1 MYHFFDDDIAVA
13 VGVNGALL
21 LTRLHYWLKKNADN
35 ETHYHDGHYWTYNS
49 VAAFKK
55 QFPFWS
61 ERTISYELKK
71 LEKEGWIKT
80 GNYNAS
86 VYNRTKW
93 YTLTEKALTLLASP
107 ILQNCEMEDEE
118 NENSNIQKVQIA
130 FNTSCNTDFAKMS
143 NDNKQNCQMSFD
155 KNVKTTIDKINNK
168 GVPKKETRPKTVD
181 VSTRSQEFQES
192 WGAFL
197 DMRQAIRKPATERA
211 QKLIIDKLQKL
222 APDNEAKQI
231 EILNR
236 STMNN
241 WRDVFPLEK
250 YQRGNSNRN
259 QSAAEQAEEIK
270 REMRERGLLGD
281 RTGTGNDD
289 RDAHSMP
296 AWLS

>member
-61 ERTISYELKK
+61 ERTIYNELKK
-71 LEKEGWIKT
+71 LETNGWIKT

-86 VYNRTKW
+86 TYNRTKW

-107 ILQNCEMEDEE
+107 ILQNCEMQDVESETC
-118 NENSNIQKVQIA
+118 NIQKVQIP
-130 FNTSCNTDFAKMS
+130 FDNSCNMDFTKTQNDISPNCKMS
-143 NDNKQNCQMSFD
+143 FY
-155 KNVKTTIDKINNK
+155 KNVKSTIDKINNK

-181 VSTRSQEFQES
+181 VSARSQEFQES

-281 RTGTGNDD
+281 GTGTGNDD

>member
-1 MYHFFDDDIAVA
+1 M
-13 VGVNGALL
+13 
-21 LTRLHYWLKKNADN
+21 
-35 ETHYHDGHYWTYNS
+35 
-49 VAAFKK
+49 
-55 QFPFWS
+55 
-61 ERTISYELKK
+61 
-71 LEKEGWIKT
+71 
-80 GNYNAS
+80 
-86 VYNRTKW
+86 
-93 YTLTEKALTLLASP
+93 
-107 ILQNCEMEDEE
+107 
-118 NENSNIQKVQIA
+118 
-130 FNTSCNTDFAKMS
+130 
-143 NDNKQNCQMSFD
+143 
-155 KNVKTTIDKINNK
+155 DKINNK

-181 VSTRSQEFQES
+181 VSARSQEFQES

-281 RTGTGNDD
+281 GTGTGNDD

-296 AWLS
+296 AWLA